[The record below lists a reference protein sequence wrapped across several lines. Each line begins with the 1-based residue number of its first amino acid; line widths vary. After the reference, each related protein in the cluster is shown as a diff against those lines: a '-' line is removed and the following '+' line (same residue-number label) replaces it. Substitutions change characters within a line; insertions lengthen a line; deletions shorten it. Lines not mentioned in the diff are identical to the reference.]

1 MVSSAEGNEVVGV
14 AVVGDAVVGDAVVGD
29 AVVGD
34 AVVGDAVFGGAVGF
48 GEGFKVR
55 IVGTLIGGNEILNF
69 IGRLNFHPCASD
81 SSSVPVFDIGA
92 VAKKP
97 SLLYATSLA
106 SMWQARRRR
115 DRAGKNE

>member
-1 MVSSAEGNEVVGV
+1 M
-14 AVVGDAVVGDAVVGD
+14 GD

-69 IGRLNFHPCASD
+69 IGSLNFHPSASD
-81 SSSVPVFDIGA
+81 SSIAFL
-92 VAKKP
+92 
-97 SLLYATSLA
+97 SLISARFRRSLRCFLAIALA
-106 SMWQARRRR
+106 SMWQARNAATAQARMN
-115 DRAGKNE
+115 KE